1 LQLNKGIGKVLHRID
16 YDEKHV
22 LEIWTKPGHIRAQTY
37 ADMDYRKEWYAGEC
51 YYEGN
56 NYGDT
61 SNFYMIGRIVYKK

>member
-1 LQLNKGIGKVLHRID
+1 MM
-16 YDEKHV
+16 
-22 LEIWTKPGHIRAQTY
+22 KPGHIRAQTY